1 MRCLKKRMDT
11 TQVAPEYRILR
22 CECGLPRARGIVVQY
37 SYPSMVCQRMYCM
50 CWQAPKVW
58 SVHMQNRYIL
68 SWSSAVVLAQSILH
82 ANQACS
88 NRLWHPIV
96 WSILQSDA
104 TNMDISSFFR
114 LQTAAKDQVR
124 GHKCFFSPH
133 FLFFSPPLRRAPQLL
148 RKHVT
153 SLIPVK
159 NHIYI

>member
-58 SVHMQNRYIL
+58 SVHMQIDIL
-68 SWSSAVVLAQSILH
+68 SQIQSILH

-88 NRLWHPIV
+88 NRLWHPLFDQFYRAMPQT
-96 WSILQSDA
+96 WTFPRSFGYKLQQRIKCVVTSV
-104 TNMDISSFFR
+104 FFP
-114 LQTAAKDQVR
+114 LT
-124 GHKCFFSPH
+124 FFSFPTLRPH
-133 FLFFSPPLRRAPQLL
+133 NFY
-148 RKHVT
+148 KHVT
-153 SLIPVK
+153 SLITVL
-159 NHIYI
+159 NHTYI